1 MKRLGL
7 DMALFRI
14 LLIAVPFGCGSKT
27 FYEAPPG
34 GARCSDR
41 RFIAA
46 GTLGDAGFSQDAG
59 TSQDGGSVSDGGI
72 PDGGSQGAFLHSA
85 DCAKI
90 CGDTLTCQQTV
101 NEAGVAGVTCFS
113 QCDYAVGCGRRPAEL
128 SPCKN
133 HGSNVL
139 ARYFEQAAYLEA
151 ASVHAFHRL
160 ARELAAHQAPQ
171 SLVSAALIAA
181 TQEVRHARV
190 MSRLAKRFGG
200 SAPVPPQG
208 PTHIRSLLEIAVE
221 NVQEGCVRETYGA
234 LVAWLQA
241 GTASDAK
248 VRRALRIIAQEE
260 TEHSRLAFAVA
271 EFCQNRLAPDEQQQ
285 VRRAER
291 NAITELVHSVHNE
304 TPAVLVDVV
313 GLPTPELA
321 GRFVAEAK
329 RLLWTELGES

>member
-14 LLIAVPFGCGSKT
+14 LLIAVPFGCGQKT
-27 FYEAPPG
+27 FYEAAP

-46 GTLGDAGFSQDAG
+46 GTMGDAGFAQDG
-59 TSQDGGSVSDGGI
+59 GLSQDGGAIPDGGI
-72 PDGGSQGAFLHSA
+72 PDGGSQGAFLDSA

-101 NEAGVAGVTCFS
+101 SEEGVAGITCFS
-113 QCDYAVGCGRRPAEL
+113 QCGYAVGCGRRPAEL
-128 SPCKN
+128 IPCED

-139 ARYFEQAAYLEA
+139 ARYFEQAAYLES

-160 ARELAAHQAPQ
+160 ARELAAHRAPQ
-171 SLVSAALIAA
+171 ALVAAAITAA

-208 PTHIRSLLEIAVE
+208 PKHIRSLLEIAIE

-248 VRRALRIIAQEE
+248 VRRALRIIAQQE

-285 VRRAER
+285 VRRAKLH
-291 NAITELVHSVHNE
+291 AIAELVHSVQNA
-304 TPAVLVDVV
+304 TPAVLVDIA
-313 GLPTPELA
+313 GLPPPELA
-321 GRFVAEAK
+321 GRFVAEAQ
-329 RLLWTELGES
+329 RLLWTELT